1 MLALRFCSEEADAAH
16 LEVSRAMIRVNDK
29 WDVPWQAGMTVQ
41 DILEA
46 CEFTHQHIVVSINGT
61 LVPPGK
67 YTSQPV
73 ADGDQVR
80 VVHVI
85 GGG

>member
-1 MLALRFCSEEADAAH
+1 
-16 LEVSRAMIRVNDK
+16 MIRVNDK
-29 WDVPWQAGMTVQ
+29 WDVQWKEGMTVQ
-41 DILEA
+41 GVLNA
-46 CEFTHQHIVVSINGT
+46 CGFSHHYLVVSVNGK
-61 LVPPGK
+61 LVPPGE
-67 YTSQPV
+67 YAGSRV

>member
-1 MLALRFCSEEADAAH
+1 
-16 LEVSRAMIRVNDK
+16 MIRVNDR
-29 WDVPWQAGMTVQ
+29 WDIPWHNDMTVQ
-41 DILEA
+41 DVLDA
-46 CEFTHQHIVVSINGT
+46 CEFTHRHIVVSINAI
-61 LVPPGK
+61 LVLPEE
-67 YTSQPV
+67 YATRLV

>member
-1 MLALRFCSEEADAAH
+1 
-16 LEVSRAMIRVNDK
+16 MIRVNDK
-29 WDVPWQAGMTVQ
+29 WELPWHKGLTIEGV
-41 DILEA
+41 LKA
-46 CEFTHQHIVVSINGT
+46 CGFTHHYLVVTINGT
-61 LVPPGK
+61 LVPPAEYG
-67 YTSQPV
+67 TQQV

>member
-1 MLALRFCSEEADAAH
+1 
-16 LEVSRAMIRVNDK
+16 MIRVNDK
-29 WDVPWQAGMTVQ
+29 WNLDWKPGMTVK
-41 DILEA
+41 DSLTA
-46 CEFTHQHIVVSINGT
+46 LEFTHHHIVVSVNGILIPLEDYAT
-61 LVPPGK
+61 H
-67 YTSQPV
+67 PV

>member
-1 MLALRFCSEEADAAH
+1 ML
-16 LEVSRAMIRVNDK
+16 RVNDK
-29 WDVPWQAGMTVQ
+29 WDIPWQPQMTVEQ
-41 DILEA
+41 LLAA
-46 CEFTHQHIVVSINGT
+46 CEFTHRHLVVSINGK
-61 LVPPGK
+61 LVPPGD
-67 YTSQPV
+67 YATQQL

>member
-1 MLALRFCSEEADAAH
+1 
-16 LEVSRAMIRVNDK
+16 MIRVNDK
-29 WDVPWQAGMTVQ
+29 WDVPWQPGMTVQ
-41 DILEA
+41 DVLKS
-46 CEFTHQHIVVSINGT
+46 CGFTHHHLVVSINGV
-61 LVPPGK
+61 LVPPGEYAK
-67 YTSQPV
+67 QPV

>member
-1 MLALRFCSEEADAAH
+1 
-16 LEVSRAMIRVNDK
+16 MIRVNDK
-29 WDVPWQAGMTVQ
+29 WDVQFRSNMTVH
-41 DILEA
+41 DLLRA
-46 CEFTHQHIVVSINGT
+46 CDFTHRHLVVSVNGA
-61 LVPPGK
+61 LV
-67 YTSQPV
+67 QPEEFDAYNL

>member
-1 MLALRFCSEEADAAH
+1 
-16 LEVSRAMIRVNDK
+16 MIRVNDK
-29 WDVPWQAGMTVQ
+29 WDIPWQEGMTVR
-41 DILEA
+41 DLLTA
-46 CEFTHQHIVVSINGT
+46 CEFTHHHIVVSINDT
-61 LVPPGK
+61 LASPEDYAK
-67 YTSQPV
+67 QPV

>member
-1 MLALRFCSEEADAAH
+1 
-16 LEVSRAMIRVNDK
+16 MIRVNDK
-29 WDVPWQAGMTVQ
+29 WDVPWQVGMTVEK
-41 DILEA
+41 LLAA
-46 CEFTHQHIVVSINGT
+46 CQFTHRHVVVSINGV
-61 LVPPGK
+61 LVPPAEYG
-67 YTSQPV
+67 TRPV

>member
-1 MLALRFCSEEADAAH
+1 
-16 LEVSRAMIRVNDK
+16 MIRINNN
-29 WDVPWQAGMTVQ
+29 WDLDWQPGMTVQ
-41 DILEA
+41 DVLDA
-46 CEFTHQHIVVSINGT
+46 RSFTHHYIVVSLNDV
-61 LVPPGK
+61 LVPPED
-67 YTSQPV
+67 YAIQPV